1 MLVRLKKKMIIEK
14 KKKKKVFMGGAKVL
28 CLCNLEKCLLL
39 VLQVTTDTD
48 SEYSISKQ
56 SFV

>member
-1 MLVRLKKKMIIEK
+1 MLVRLKKKMIIE
-14 KKKKKVFMGGAKVL
+14 KKKKVFMGGAKVL